1 MSKRGWRNHY
11 REGMPFTERVIKDLR
26 SALSDLKSLVR
37 HRGRLPVILTYP
49 DYPSKRTT
57 IAAIA
62 KQLNSRLT
70 NKPCRADVVLFFDDQ
85 TFKSVLPKEISRCSD
100 LVLNEHCLDISK
112 HMVDAIHLE
121 VFGYNTFIDPLKFDG
136 LAVEKSDT
144 NAMHD
149 GKYIQCPIDRVND
162 GSIYQRVIDNQCDG
176 QRVLDFRVPIIGDEI
191 PLVYRKFKSIDLRFT
206 NDVLLSERG
215 KPKDVFS
222 ELELSNIRAF
232 ARKMNADFCEL
243 DILRDKGDGKI
254 YIIDL
259 NTTPYGPP
267 AKLDDQDRVAAIDL
281 LSESFRKIAFTRQTS
296 K

>member
-26 SALSDLKSLVR
+26 SALNDLKSR
-37 HRGRLPVILTYP
+37 AIHKGRLPVILTYP

-62 KQLNSRLT
+62 KRLNFRLT
-70 NKPCRADVVLFFDDQ
+70 NKPFRADVVLFFDDQ
-85 TFKSVLPKEISRCSD
+85 TFKSVLPKEISRCSE
-100 LVLNEHCLDISK
+100 VILNEHCLDISK
-112 HMVDAIHLE
+112 RMVDAIHLE
-121 VFGYNTFIDPLKFDG
+121 VFGYNTFIDPLTFEG

-149 GKYIQCPIDRVND
+149 GRYIQCPIDTVNK
-162 GSIYQRVIDNQCDG
+162 GSIYQRVIDNQCDEH
-176 QRVLDFRVPIIGDEI
+176 RVMDYRVPIIGDEI
-191 PLVYRKFKSIDLRFT
+191 PLVYRKFKSIQLRFT
-206 NDVLLSERG
+206 NDVLRSECSTPG
-215 KPKDVFS
+215 DVFS

-232 ARKMNADFCEL
+232 ARKMKADFCEL

-267 AKLDDQDRVAAIDL
+267 AKLGAKDRIAAIDQ
-281 LSESFRKIAFTRQTS
+281 LSESFRKIALTRQIS